1 MYKNIYDEN
10 DPWYLSIGKSAIWKL
25 SGLLRKLKRGPRGI
39 LVWWRLNRRCKEIN
53 RQLLEEAAKY
63 RYSAKYPDPT
73 PRDVEEFVDWAQSI
87 GIIKK

>member
-39 LVWWRLNRRCKEIN
+39 LMWWKLNQRCKAIN
-53 RQLLEEAAKY
+53 KQLLEEANKM
-63 RYSAKYPDPT
+63 RYTAKYPDPT